1 MRILTRLLLLAA
13 TLLPGAVSAVI
24 SCSVSSPG
32 FAAAYDPA
40 APGFNTTQTSFTVTC
55 TRGSLAD
62 PASVSYGVTV
72 DNGLYPTGANNR
84 AAFGAN
90 RIRYDVYRDAACTSK
105 WKGATAISGTINF
118 SGTGT
123 VTQNQAYWGC
133 VNPGQGV
140 AAGTYTDSVAMT
152 LAYGAF
158 TAVGAFAVSI
168 STPATCAM
176 TTAPG
181 NVVFNYL
188 AFGPAQAPTTTFG
201 VTCTNALPY
210 TMALD
215 ATSGTLLGL
224 DYTLALSTASSVG
237 IGAAQTHTIT
247 GTMAAGQSGTCAA
260 GTCTASQART
270 LTITY

>member
-1 MRILTRLLLLAA
+1 MKIVLRLLLLAA
-13 TLLPGAVSAVI
+13 ALVPGVASAVI
-24 SCSVSSPG
+24 SCSIASSG

-40 APGFNTTQTSFTVTC
+40 APGFNTTQTFFTVTC
-55 TRGSLAD
+55 TRGSALD
-62 PASVSYGVTV
+62 PTSLSYGVTV

-105 WKGATAISGTINF
+105 WKGATAISGTITF

-133 VNPGQGV
+133 VNAGQ
-140 AAGTYTDSVAMT
+140 ALPAGTYTDSVAMT
-152 LAYGAF
+152 LSYGVLV
-158 TAVGAFAVSI
+158 AVGAFAVSI
-168 STPATCAM
+168 STPATCSM

-224 DYTLALSTASSVG
+224 NYTLALGAASSVG
-237 IGAAQTHTIT
+237 TGVAQTHTIT
-247 GTMAAGQSGTCAA
+247 GSMAGGQSGTCAA
-260 GTCTASQART
+260 GTCTASQPRT